1 MNAAWVQ
8 KAFLPCSKVALP
20 GLSRIQIS
28 PLAVPTDTFQSMDE
42 DREASPRAR
51 QMERML
57 SRKLAEFLDSKVPY
71 TIRRVLA
78 AEMQH
83 LYVGPG
89 HSECLV
95 SALAA

>member
-1 MNAAWVQ
+1 MLPGYKRQ
-8 KAFLPCSKVALP
+8 KAFLPCPKIALP
-20 GLSRIQIS
+20 GLNMSTNWF
-28 PLAVPTDTFQSMDE
+28 PLAVPADTFQSMDE

-89 HSECLV
+89 HSE
-95 SALAA
+95 